1 MAIGRAGKE
10 TVDAVAAVPKL
21 CAAMGTE
28 LVVALKHSQDQV
40 ERYEKTKAKFDS
52 ELAKLAAR

>member
-1 MAIGRAGKE
+1 M
-10 TVDAVAAVPKL
+10 AAVPKL